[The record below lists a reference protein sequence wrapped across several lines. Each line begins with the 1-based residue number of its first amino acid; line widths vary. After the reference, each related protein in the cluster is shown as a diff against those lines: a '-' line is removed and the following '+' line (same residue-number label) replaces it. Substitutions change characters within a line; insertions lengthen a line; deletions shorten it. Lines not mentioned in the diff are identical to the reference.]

1 MVSTVDA
8 RQCPVE
14 CDSKPCMDSNHLF
27 FFFVLQDNN
36 VQPLIASDFVV
47 IDAVAGRVEF
57 KSLKKS
63 DEGQYTCT
71 ATNDVGNTSS
81 TGSLKIL
88 GMNQALFVIL

>member
-1 MVSTVDA
+1 MWIQITYVFSI
-8 RQCPVE
+8 
-14 CDSKPCMDSNHLF
+14 
-27 FFFVLQDNN
+27 VLQDNSI
-36 VQPLIASDFVV
+36 QPLTASDFVV

-81 TGSLKIL
+81 KGSLKIL
-88 GMNQALFVIL
+88 GINQVLFVILM